1 MEDFLESNTMFL
13 LKDLAKKCK
22 KLTEEA
28 NKLTLFTVNPNMDII
43 SEDNKYYWPYEGKL
57 VPFELLSEKEILDFD
72 REFLGYMHL
81 RNKFE
86 TYRALRIA
94 GSPLIPD
101 AIYQLVVSDSI
112 KSIVIF
118 KRDNQDYVIDYA
130 NNLIM
135 KLEDYREMFPY
146 EVVES
151 IEQNDLVYVN
161 QFFKNDNGIPIE
173 LILAF
178 WSEVKKSLQERIPS
192 FAPKFEL
199 SGINERNNFI
209 LNNNNETETLFW
221 LESDYSSSGLHDVNF
236 LFKFTVDPLAK
247 RLNVTKDEK
256 NHYHYKDYTFRMISD
271 FVKNEELREQ
281 LLNENRYGQCFDM
294 SIRALFALS
303 FKFPPENLRIVMAKV
318 RINEKEGFFH
328 AWAEYKSTKSGKW
341 YAVDYTGNIIEESD
355 EYIRLRGAKVVN
367 IIPYDK
373 FDPLYE
379 YLEIWAPILSKYTV
393 IYLGEEMLR
402 DFEKNKFLFKGMH

>member
-1 MEDFLESNTMFL
+1 MEDFLESNTRL
-13 LKDLAKKCK
+13 LLRELAKKCI

-28 NKLTLFTVNPNMDII
+28 SKLTLFTASPNDGII
-43 SEDNKYYWPYEGKL
+43 NDGNMYYWPYEGKL
-57 VPFELLSEKEILDFD
+57 IPFELLSEKELLDFD
-72 REFLGYMHL
+72 KEFLLDIHL

-94 GSPLIPD
+94 GSHLIPD
-101 AIYQLVVSDSI
+101 AIYQLVVSDYI

-118 KRDNQDYVIDYA
+118 KRDNQEYIIDYA

-146 EVVES
+146 EVVET
-151 IEQNDLVYVN
+151 IEQADLVYVN
-161 QFFKNDNGIPIE
+161 AFFMNDNAIPIE
-173 LILAF
+173 LVLLF
-178 WSEVKKSLQERIPS
+178 WREIKKSLQDRVPI
-192 FAPKFEL
+192 FAPKFYL
-199 SGINERNNFI
+199 SGINERSNFI
-209 LNNNNETETLFW
+209 LNCANETETLFW
-221 LESDYSSSGLHDVNF
+221 LESDYSSCGLHDVNF

-247 RLNVTKDEK
+247 RLDVTKDEK

-281 LLNENRYGQCFDM
+281 LLSEKRFGQCFDM
-294 SIRALFALS
+294 SIRTLFDLS
-303 FKFPPENLRIVMAKV
+303 FKYPPENLRIVMAEV
-318 RINEKEGFFH
+318 GVNSKEGFFH

-355 EYIRLRGAKVVN
+355 EYIRLRRAKVVN

-373 FDPLYE
+373 FDSLYE
-379 YLEIWAPILSKYTV
+379 YLEIWAPFLSKFTV
-393 IYLGEEMLR
+393 IYFGEEMLR
-402 DFEKNKFLFKGMH
+402 DLEKNKFLFKGMQ